1 MSRPS
6 SRIDIAARRLTLADI
21 NPETPR
27 HLADSR
33 REQRAVMHSSTIPGM
48 GRADHRRTT
57 VRKYAFR
64 TGRREPVPLC
74 RRGKSAGRPSCRLQN
89 GKTELL
95 PSIYNPTETVRRQ
108 ITSTGGLPLPISRH
122 NEMISSIRLLEVDRT
137 RLLTGFDTTPI

>member
-1 MSRPS
+1 MSPPS
-6 SRIDIAARRLTLADI
+6 PRLDIAARRLILADI
-21 NPETPR
+21 NPETRR
-27 HLADSR
+27 HRADSR

-57 VRKYAFR
+57 DRKRAFH

-95 PSIYNPTETVRRQ
+95 PSIYNPTETVQRQ
-108 ITSTGGLPLPISRH
+108 IASTGLPLPISRH